1 MGTFRYCVNILSL
14 FFVLEGLDRR
24 QAAGE
29 DLTARS
35 GGSREPRAAMNR
47 GRYPTLATLTRFI
60 AKPYSIRPST
70 VYCVVRKPNYQN
82 VTDPRY
88 STWPTP
94 SAIPFLLDAT
104 YSKQDIFYVD
114 FLNTSAHSRFLLKC
128 IAPAERSMIIDALN
142 QVAADMSHCIGFVE
156 RGSPVGADHLYISKT
171 LNTGAADSS
180 CSSFPGRATVQNGRG
195 QKVLMFS
202 GPTGCLGSKRETM
215 KYIVHSLGLRNEY
228 NRPDRDNFIQ
238 VFPDNLRPDLKAL
251 NVLAKYSLTA
261 VDISTTSFDFNSITI
276 PSPDKLAVP
285 NSALFIPN
293 ASGVSFGTLARLS
306 LSDCQAL
313 SFLYPASC
321 RVSACADPYSGQSGS
336 AQTPTVPAGSIPIAP
351 ALVAP
356 PIPIP
361 LVPVLTG
368 GPLEPGSSPALAVG
382 FNRR

>member
-47 GRYPTLATLTRFI
+47 
-60 AKPYSIRPST
+60 
-70 VYCVVRKPNYQN
+70 
-82 VTDPRY
+82 DPRY

-104 YSKQDIFYVD
+104 Y
-114 FLNTSAHSRFLLKC
+114 T
-128 IAPAERSMIIDALN
+128 PAERSMIIDALN